1 MKRKMAVLLLAALLV
16 IAWLP
21 GQALATTRRDEALEW
36 LWGAIADH
44 VYRLEVSFTVDCSPY
59 ADILD
64 AAVKED
70 HMIWGMVFSL
80 GMYDYKVSYTNRTHA
95 LRFEDAAYMPGFTV
109 LQKLNC
115 GMEMTAEEN

>member
-80 GMYDYKVSYTNRTHA
+80 GMYD
-95 LRFEDAAYMPGFTV
+95 
-109 LQKLNC
+109 
-115 GMEMTAEEN
+115 